1 MNILT
6 IRNAMIKR
14 AEDITINKGDTL
26 GGISNRTGYSIPQLM
41 NWNDIADANKIRA
54 GQTLKTYPG
63 QWKIN
68 KGNTLY
74 GIGKKL
80 GYTTQQMLD
89 ANKGINA
96 GALQIGQ
103 FINLPK
109 TTTPAPTTNT
119 TTTTPAATP
128 QTTTTPAT
136 ATGWTKDWTYPH
148 SDLINAIT
156 KIKESRNGQD
166 LQAVGSSGSGWHHM
180 IDAAFQDIQNAYPDK
195 WGSKTKADLNDE
207 TTADDAQK
215 DYLQLIMSN
224 RYKKTGV
231 EPSLFEGLAALRYG
245 SGNIKTQKAIDYY
258 NGLLDENKAWKNV
271 GWDMP
276 EGLKTAQPVKLEDIK

>member
-14 AEDITINKGDTL
+14 AADITVNKGDTL
-26 GGISNRTGYSIPQLM
+26 GGISKRTGHSIQQLM
-41 NWNDIADANKIRA
+41 NWNNIADANKIRA

-63 QWKIN
+63 QWKIQP
-68 KGNTLY
+68 GNTLY
-74 GIGKKL
+74 GIGKNL
-80 GYTTQQMLD
+80 GYTQQQMLD

-103 FINLPK
+103 LINLPK
-109 TTTPAPTTNT
+109 ATTTPQPAAPAAKPQTAA
-119 TTTTPAATP
+119 PAAT
-128 QTTTTPAT
+128 
-136 ATGWTKDWTYPH
+136 TGWTKDWVYPH
-148 SDLINAIT
+148 SDLINSIT
-156 KIKESRNGQD
+156 KIKESRNGKD
-166 LQAVGSSGSGWHHM
+166 LYAKGSSGFGWHHM
-180 IDAAFQDIQNAYPDK
+180 LDAPWTDIQTHYPTK
-195 WGSKTKADLNDE
+195 WGDKEKTVLSDE
-207 TTADDAQK
+207 ATADDAQK

-245 SGNIKTQKAIDYY
+245 SGNIKTQKAVDYY
-258 NGLLDENKAWKNV
+258 NDLLDENKSWKNV

-276 EGLKTAQPVKLEDIK
+276 EGLKTAQPVKLEDVK

>member
-6 IRNAMIKR
+6 VRNAMIKR
-14 AEDITINKGDTL
+14 AEDITVNKGDTL
-26 GGISNRTGYSIPQLM
+26 GGISKRTGHSIPQLM
-41 NWNDIADANKIRA
+41 NWNNIADANKISA
-54 GQTLKTYPG
+54 GQVLKTYPG
-63 QWKIN
+63 KWRIYQ
-68 KGNTLY
+68 GNTLS
-74 GIGKKL
+74 GIGKNL

-89 ANKGINA
+89 ANKGINP

-103 FINLPK
+103 FVNL
-109 TTTPAPTTNT
+109 
-119 TTTTPAATP
+119 P
-128 QTTTTPAT
+128 QTTQAVSKPVVKLQTNPAVKP
-136 ATGWTKDWTYPH
+136 AAQPASAGWTKDWVYPH
-148 SDLINAIT
+148 SDLINSIT
-156 KIKESRNGQD
+156 KIKESRNGKD
-166 LQAVGSSGSGWHHM
+166 LYAKGSSGFGWHHM
-180 IDAAFQDIQNAYPDK
+180 LDAPWTDIQTHYPDK
-195 WGSKTKADLNDE
+195 WGDKEKTVLSDE
-207 TTADDAQK
+207 ATADDAQK

-245 SGNIKTQKAIDYY
+245 SGNIKTQKAVDYY